1 MKNTTFIATIGL
13 AAIISFTG
21 CHKKPVGVT
30 EIPGM
35 SRPTV
40 TGPENGGKLPSPRES
55 ENPTGI
61 GFGDAANNPYGS
73 TITGPHDE
81 DRTKFAEYTVHF
93 DTDSAAI
100 KKDDRT
106 KLEHVADYF
115 KNNNSKEALQVEG
128 NADERGTEQYNL
140 ALGDKRALAVRE
152 YLAHLGVDPQR
163 INTVSYGEAK
173 PIDPARN
180 DAAYK
185 KNRRAEMV
193 LLTPK

>member
-1 MKNTTFIATIGL
+1 MKKTTLILAIGV
-13 AAIISFTG
+13 ASIISFTG

-30 EIPGM
+30 DIPGM
-35 SRPTV
+35 NRPSAS
-40 TGPENGGKLPSPRES
+40 GPGNGEPLPSPRNN
-55 ENPTGI
+55 ENPNGV
-61 GFGDAANNPYGS
+61 GFTDAANNPYGP

-81 DRTKFAEYTVHF
+81 DRAKFAEYTVHF

-100 KKDDRT
+100 KTDDRA
-106 KLEHVADYF
+106 KLEHVAEYF
-115 KNNNSKEALQVEG
+115 KNNTSKEALQVEG

-152 YLAHLGVDPQR
+152 YLTHLGVDSQR

-180 DAAYK
+180 DAAYH

-193 LLTPK
+193 LLVPK

>member
-1 MKNTTFIATIGL
+1 MNRPSAVSPG
-13 AAIISFTG
+13 
-21 CHKKPVGVT
+21 VGNG
-30 EIPGM
+30 EAL
-35 SRPTV
+35 PT
-40 TGPENGGKLPSPRES
+40 PRAND
-55 ENPTGI
+55 NPNGI
-61 GFGDAANNPYGS
+61 GFTDAANNPYGS

-100 KKDDRT
+100 KKDDRA
-106 KLEHVADYF
+106 KLDRVAEYF
-115 KNNNSKEALQVEG
+115 KNNTSKEALQVEG

-152 YLAHLGVDPQR
+152 YLAHLGVDAQR

-173 PIDPARN
+173 PVDPARN
-180 DAAYK
+180 DAAYH

-193 LLTPK
+193 LLIPKQ